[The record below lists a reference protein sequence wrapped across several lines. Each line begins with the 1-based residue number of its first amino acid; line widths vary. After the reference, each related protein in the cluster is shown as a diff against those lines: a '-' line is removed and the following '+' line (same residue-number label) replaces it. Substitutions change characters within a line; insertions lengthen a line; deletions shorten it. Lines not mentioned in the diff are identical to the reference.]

1 MKITGA
7 QVFEARGAFV
17 SRDLYVDGGM
27 LTDRDCGGEV
37 LDAGGCYA
45 IPGLTDIH
53 FHGAVGHDFSDGDAD
68 GRQAIAEYELS
79 RGVTQICP
87 AGMTLL
93 PEALEKMCAVFTQ
106 YPAAPTVRESSPLN
120 AERRSGG
127 QTIGGV
133 TPPERD
139 EQIKKQKGLVAKQ
152 PEKNN
157 EVWSRKGFPNLVV
170 CFKINV

>member
-1 MKITGA
+1 M
-7 QVFEARGAFV
+7 
-17 SRDLYVDGGM
+17 
-27 LTDRDCGGEV
+27 
-37 LDAGGCYA
+37 
-45 IPGLTDIH
+45 
-53 FHGAVGHDFSDGDAD
+53 
-68 GRQAIAEYELS
+68 
-79 RGVTQICP
+79 
-87 AGMTLL
+87 
-93 PEALEKMCAVFTQ
+93 
-106 YPAAPTVRESSPLN
+106 RESSPLN